1 MTINY
6 MSLVIGGITALG
18 FTIFQAFTLN
28 LKVKWCSKQILAV
41 SALNVTYAY
50 LTWISYRAI
59 TNSTASL
66 QIIMAIGST
75 FVSWLSFAVIS
86 SKSPDSD
93 VLSVNRKQILGMFVG
108 IILTVLEEIN
118 KRLILG

>member
-1 MTINY
+1 
-6 MSLVIGGITALG
+6 MSV
-18 FTIFQAFTLN
+18 
-28 LKVKWCSKQILAV
+28 
-41 SALNVTYAY
+41 LNVTYAY

-66 QIIMAIGST
+66 QIMMAIGST

-86 SKSPDSD
+86 SKSPESD
-93 VLSVNRKQILGMFVG
+93 VLSVNRKQILGMVVG
-108 IILTVLEEIN
+108 VILTVLEEIN

>member
-6 MSLVIGGITALG
+6 TSLFLGGITALG
-18 FTIFQAFTLN
+18 FTVFQVLTLN
-28 LKVKWCSKQILAV
+28 LKVKWCSKQIFAV
-41 SALNVTYAY
+41 SVLNVTYAY

-66 QIIMAIGST
+66 QIMMAIGST

-86 SKSPDSD
+86 SKSPESD
-93 VLSVNRKQILGMFVG
+93 VLSVNRKQILGMVVG
-108 IILTVLEEIN
+108 VILTVLEEIN